1 MACFEA
7 TGAKGDLVTGVTEVV
22 AHLGDGNSAGTYW
35 ETCHESALTGI
46 AFAVAVVLAS
56 QAFAANANDN
66 RCTNYTLKNGHFVCG
81 DMGDNS

>member
-1 MACFEA
+1 M
-7 TGAKGDLVTGVTEVV
+7 K
-22 AHLGDGNSAGTYW
+22 
-35 ETCHESALTGI
+35 ALIAGI
-46 AFAVAVVLAS
+46 AFAVAMVLAS

>member
-1 MACFEA
+1 M
-7 TGAKGDLVTGVTEVV
+7 K
-22 AHLGDGNSAGTYW
+22 
-35 ETCHESALTGI
+35 ALLTRV